1 MALPTALPIV
11 FAADPAGPDPT
22 EATETILDATD
33 RGKPAVTDAGRAARA
48 APADVRAFAVLRLR
62 GAVVRVVAVRE
73 GVARDVVARVV
84 AVRAGAVRLDVARG
98 AVARVVVDRD
108 VVDREAEPPG
118 AEAAEADRRFASAS
132 VAAVFPVGE
141 AVELPVDAVM
151 GWAGL
156 PPTRAA
162 GTVFAPPDVAFAGP
176 EGTPVPVVAPG
187 ALAALALVALVPLVL
202 AAEDLA
208 GTGLPADALPD
219 ADLAA
224 AGLVAAGLAV
234 DALLSDALA
243 DSGLAVDD
251 LLADDLAAAGFT
263 VEVVPAAEVSLG
275 TATASEALVDFEA
288 LAGFEVPAGFE
299 VLGGTCSAPLVDP
312 AAPAAFF
319 VSALDVAADPP
330 GAGAAGATAVGAVKV
345 GIGPGRC
352 ARPPTTPAP
361 LLDALVSDELVAM
374 GPFPPSC
381 AMKQRARTAHC
392 H

>member
-1 MALPTALPIV
+1 M

-22 EATETILDATD
+22 DATEAILDTTD
-33 RGKPAVTDAGRAARA
+33 RGKLAVADTGRAARA
-48 APADVRAFAVLRLR
+48 APADVRVFAVVAALR
-62 GAVVRVVAVRE
+62 GDAARVVTGRVVFVFVCVAVVRE
-73 GVARDVVARVV
+73 GVARDVVARGTAERDTPARGVVARVV
-84 AVRAGAVRLDVARG
+84 AVRAGEVRLDVAR
-98 AVARVVVDRD
+98 
-108 VVDREAEPPG
+108 EAELPEAEAPG
-118 AEAAEADRRFASAS
+118 AEVDRRFATAS

-151 GWAGL
+151 GCAGL

-176 EGTPVPVVAPG
+176 EGTPVPVVALG
-187 ALAALALVALVPLVL
+187 ALVALVALALVALAL
-202 AAEDLA
+202 AAE
-208 GTGLPADALPD
+208 GLPADALPA

-234 DALLSDALA
+234 DALLADDLA
-243 DSGLAVDD
+243 AAGLAADA

-263 VEVVPAAEVSLG
+263 VEVALAAEVSSGAVTL
-275 TATASEALVDFEA
+275 SEALVDFDA
-288 LAGFEVPAGFE
+288 LAGFEV
-299 VLGGTCSAPLVDP
+299 LGETCSAPLVGL
-312 AAPAAFF
+312 AASAAFF
-319 VSALDVAADPP
+319 VSAPDVAAYPP
-330 GAGAAGATAVGAVKV
+330 VAGAAGATAVGAVKV

-352 ARPPTTPAP
+352 ARPPTAPAP

-381 AMKQRARTAHC
+381 AMKQRARAAHC